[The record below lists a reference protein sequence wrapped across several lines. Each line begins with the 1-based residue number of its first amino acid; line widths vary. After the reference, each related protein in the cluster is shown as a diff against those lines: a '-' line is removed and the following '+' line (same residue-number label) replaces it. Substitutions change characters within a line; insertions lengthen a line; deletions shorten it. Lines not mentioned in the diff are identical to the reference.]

1 MNNRL
6 TLQLTRRIPLTR
18 ISPLEFRVLCIFCP
32 PGAHSIVSGCWVTNL
47 REGYAMKRLNRS
59 ARTGVSRVWRRMSK
73 PAGYEAVIDDLISEM
88 ARLVCLTD
96 PRTFSPP
103 FELVIIGNRGCVAFA
118 GKVDHDGEMRASSPL
133 RNL

>member
-1 MNNRL
+1 
-6 TLQLTRRIPLTR
+6 
-18 ISPLEFRVLCIFCP
+18 
-32 PGAHSIVSGCWVTNL
+32 
-47 REGYAMKRLNRS
+47 MKRLNRS

-88 ARLVCLTD
+88 ARLVGPSEPC
-96 PRTFSPP
+96 TFSPP

-133 RNL
+133 RKLRRSDFPANALITDRSLATRTFRIDYA